1 MLQCDSKCRIALS
14 LNCKTKYNILFYFH
28 CLLST
33 PLSLSLSHT
42 SHSHLLSLFF
52 IFYLFLF
59 LFPNSYSLMAKPVSS
74 QAKLIL
80 HNIYK
85 TLTSQTYTP
94 HTHGKVRSSSSAK
107 STTLATLVVAPAT
120 KARLYH
126 GGLFLSVCSGDLF
139 VVDLSMARSRWWCFY
154 FFARPRHGEIGGSW
168 QRWMRWGKGGL
179 W

>member
-107 STTLATLVVAPAT
+107 STTLATLVVALAT

-154 FFARPRHGEIGGSW
+154 FFARS
-168 QRWMRWGKGGL
+168 
-179 W
+179 